1 MSIPVFSYLDDLHAA
16 LELSP
21 LGAAVLQR
29 PAAETGPW
37 IWLHCSTRLA
47 GLLDA
52 DTDRRGAA
60 ALHFGSARSCAR
72 LHALEGADHG
82 GWGYEVVLADGA
94 TRHLITMTGAQR
106 IDYNGIDAVVAW
118 FYDMAPR
125 RELEDPVT
133 HEQALL
139 DCLINSIPDLI
150 YYKGLDGRYLGSNSA
165 FGAFTGRDDVR
176 GRSDRD
182 LDIEQRFDTGGGRD
196 HRDLDEQVLES
207 GVSLRQEEWWLDE
220 DGRRSYLDV
229 LRTPY
234 LGPDG
239 ATLGMIGIG
248 RDITLRKAQ
257 EDELRA
263 AKEAAESTER
273 YKIEFLAKVS
283 HELRTPLNAVM
294 GLLQLLESTAL
305 DERQRDYRARAH
317 GAARVLQEI
326 VQAILDYAK
335 IEANIMR
342 VETVEF
348 SLRDLAGSII
358 DVFGFDARRKGLE
371 LRLEYDATAPDMV
384 RADPVLLRSALSNLV
399 SNAIKFTERGSVTL
413 AIVRRGQDHAGH
425 DLGFAVID
433 TGVGFDMAHFEEL
446 FEPFV
451 QGVNATTRTS
461 AGGSGLGLAI
471 CRRLVRKMGGDL
483 LGDSTPGAG
492 TTFHFAIRV
501 DKARTRRR
509 SRGGATELQAAR
521 ERLQGRHILLV
532 DDNALNR
539 DIVAE
544 LLVQSG
550 LRVDQAADGREAYA
564 AVQARDYA
572 AVLMDIQM
580 PHMDGYQAT
589 RLIRTLVSAERL
601 PVIAFT
607 AHGMHEEKQRCFES
621 GMNAF
626 VRKPVERDELLL
638 TLAGAIVAGGDPHP
652 PKRPAAAD
660 GTAVAIDIDGFIEQM
675 GGNVPRGWQ
684 FLRRF
689 HDEYTDI
696 PQRLERLLARGD
708 GATGW
713 QLMHEFKSV
722 CGIVRAEELS
732 RRAQALETVL
742 RHGGGDA
749 AALLPGFAGE
759 HDRVMQQIAR
769 GDRLRV

>member
-1 MSIPVFSYLDDLHAA
+1 MSIPAFSYLDDLHAA

-29 PAAETGPW
+29 PAVETGPW

-47 GLLDA
+47 RLLDA
-52 DTDRRGAA
+52 DTDRRGQAA
-60 ALHFGSARSCAR
+60 ALHFASTRSRTR
-72 LHALEGADHG
+72 LYALEKADHG
-82 GWGYEVVLADGA
+82 GWGYEVVLAGGA
-94 TRHLITMTGAQR
+94 TRYLITMTGAQR
-106 IDYNGIDAVVAW
+106 IDYDGTDAVVAW

-125 RELEDPVT
+125 RELEDTVT

-150 YYKGLDGRYLGSNSA
+150 YYKGLDGCYLGSNSA
-165 FGAFTGRDDVR
+165 FGAFAGRDDVR
-176 GRSDRD
+176 GCSDRE
-182 LDIEQRFDTGGGRD
+182 LDIEQRFDTGGGRG
-196 HRDLDEQVLES
+196 HRDLDEQVLTS
-207 GVSLRQEEWWLDE
+207 GVSLRQEEWWFDE
-220 DGRRSYLDV
+220 DGRRSCLDV

-234 LGPDG
+234 VGPDG

-248 RDITLRKAQ
+248 RDITQRKAQ
-257 EDELRA
+257 ENELRA

-305 DERQRDYRARAH
+305 DERQSDYRDRAH

-342 VETVEF
+342 VEPAEF

-358 DVFGFDARRKGLE
+358 DVFGFDARRKGLD
-371 LRLEYDATAPDMV
+371 LRLEYDVTAPDMV
-384 RADPVLLRSALSNLV
+384 RADPVILRSALSNLV

-433 TGVGFDMAHFEEL
+433 TGVGFDMARFEEL

-483 LGDSTPGAG
+483 QCDSTPGAG
-492 TTFHFAIRV
+492 TTFRFAIRV

-509 SRGGATELQAAR
+509 GRGAAAELQAAR

-544 LLVQSG
+544 LLAQSG
-550 LRVDQAADGREAYA
+550 LRVDQAADGREAYS

-601 PVIAFT
+601 PVLAFT
-607 AHGMHEEKQRCFES
+607 AHGMHEERQRCFES

-638 TLAGAIVAGGDPHP
+638 TLAGAIAAGRDPHP
-652 PKRPAAAD
+652 PKRPSAGDA
-660 GTAVAIDIDGFIEQM
+660 TTAIDIDGFIAQM
-675 GGNVPRGWQ
+675 GGNAARGWQ

-722 CGIVRAEELS
+722 CGIVRAGELA
-732 RRAQALETVL
+732 RRTQALEAAL
-742 RHGGGDA
+742 RHGGDA
-749 AALLPGFAGE
+749 AALLAAFGE
-759 HDRVMQQIAR
+759 EHSRVMQQIAH

>member
-1 MSIPVFSYLDDLHAA
+1 MSISAFSHLGNLHAA

-21 LGAAVLQR
+21 LGAAVLRR
-29 PAAETGPW
+29 PTTPDQPYT
-37 IWLHCSTRLA
+37 WLHCSARLA
-47 GLLDA
+47 ELLGA
-52 DTDRRGAA
+52 DVGRDA
-60 ALHFGSARSCAR
+60 ALRFASARARQR

-82 GWGYEVVLADGA
+82 RWGYDVLLKGA
-94 TRHLITMTGAQR
+94 TRDHLITLTGAQR
-106 IDYNGIDAVVAW
+106 IDYDGADAIVAW
-118 FYDMAPR
+118 FYDMTGR
-125 RELEDPVT
+125 RELEDTVA

-139 DCLINSIPDLI
+139 DCLINCIPDLI
-150 YYKGLDGRYLGSNSA
+150 YYKGLDGRYLDSNSA
-165 FGAFTGRDDVR
+165 FCAFTGRDDVR
-176 GRSDRD
+176 GRSDRE
-182 LDIEQRFDTGGGRD
+182 LDIEQRFDPGAGSG
-196 HRDLDEQVLES
+196 HRDLDEQVLAT
-207 GVSLRQEEWWLDE
+207 GVSLRQEEWWFDE
-220 DGRRSYLDV
+220 DGRRSCLDV

-234 LGPDG
+234 VGPDG

-248 RDITLRKAQ
+248 RDITQRKAQ

-342 VETVEF
+342 VESVEF
-348 SLRDLAGSII
+348 SLRDLVGGII
-358 DVFGFDARRKGLE
+358 DVFGFDARRKGLD

-384 RADPVLLRSALSNLV
+384 LADPMILRSALSNLV
-399 SNAIKFTERGSVTL
+399 SNAIKFTARGSVTL

-483 LGDSTPGAG
+483 LGDSTPGTG

-501 DKARTRRR
+501 DKARARRR
-509 SRGGATELQAAR
+509 GQGAADLTTAR
-521 ERLQGRHILLV
+521 AQLEGRHILLV

-544 LLVQSG
+544 LLTQSG

-589 RLIRTLVSAERL
+589 RLIRTLISADRL

-607 AHGMHEEKQRCFES
+607 AHGMHEERQRCFES

-638 TLAGAIVAGGDPHP
+638 TLAGTIAAAGDPHP
-652 PKRPAAAD
+652 PKRTPARVE
-660 GTAVAIDIDGFIEQM
+660 VATSIDIDGFIAQM
-675 GGNVPRGWQ
+675 GGNASRGWQ

-708 GATGW
+708 GTTGW

-722 CGIVRAEELS
+722 CGIVRAEELA
-732 RRAQALETVL
+732 RRAQALETAL
-742 RHGGGDA
+742 RHGDGAA